1 MASQYS
7 VPDAV
12 YSEMEQL
19 RRRAEEAEETLFA
32 IRAGQVD
39 ALVVPSP
46 HGEIVFVLKG
56 AEQPYRE
63 FVETMNEGAV
73 TLLPDASIA
82 YCNNRFAAMVETP
95 LEQVIGARFEKFV
108 APDRREEL
116 SLLLTPCRPRT
127 CSQEFPLLSPGGNVV
142 WALLSLSP
150 ASLESGAAI
159 LLVARD
165 ITEHKRAEEE
175 IRRLNE
181 QLEQRV
187 RELEASNRDLESF
200 SYSVSHDLRSPL
212 RAIGSFSAIILQD
225 YAPQLPPDAQR
236 LFGRIRL
243 RAEQMG
249 NLITDLLSFSR
260 LLPPGTSQNSRHPRR
275 ARRRSALSARRGTGR
290 PACRDPRGRPA
301 DVPGGPPLLLQQ
313 VFINLLSNA
322 LKYTRAREV
331 ACIDVGAA
339 RIADLPPAA
348 PRRRPIRALSPISFA
363 TTASA
368 STCSMRTNCL
378 VFFSAFTPPP
388 NMKVTESDWRS
399 YSGLSPG
406 TAVCCGWL
414 RPWIGAPLSTSR
426 SLAPGTPPCRPN
438 QLARSKLPEWQ
449 FRSCTHD

>member
-1 MASQYS
+1 
-7 VPDAV
+7 
-12 YSEMEQL
+12 MEEL

-39 ALVVPSP
+39 ALLVPSP
-46 HGEIVFVLKG
+46 NGDRVFVLKG
-56 AEQPYRE
+56 AEQPYRA

-73 TLLPDASIA
+73 TLLPDTSVA

-108 APDRREEL
+108 APDRREQL
-116 SLLLTPCRPRT
+116 SLLLKPGRPRA

-150 ASLESGAAI
+150 AALESGAGI
-159 LLVARD
+159 CLVARD

-212 RAIGSFSAIILQD
+212 RAIGGFSAIILQD
-225 YAPQLPPDAQR
+225 YAPQLPLEAQR
-236 LFGRIRL
+236 LFERIRL

-260 LLPPGTSQNSRHPRR
+260 LGRQELRKTAVTPAALVREALHVLAAEQEGRRVEIHVGDLPMCQGD
-275 ARRRSALSARRGTGR
+275 
-290 PACRDPRGRPA
+290 PA
-301 DVPGGPPLLLQQ
+301 LLQQ
-313 VFINLLSNA
+313 VFVNLLSNA

-348 PRRRPIRALSPISFA
+348 AKPEADPGAIAYFVRDNGVGFDMLYADKLFGVFHRLHASPEYEGNGVGLAIVQRIIARHRGLLWAAASVDRGATFYFTLAGRR
-363 TTASA
+363 
-368 STCSMRTNCL
+368 
-378 VFFSAFTPPP
+378 
-388 NMKVTESDWRS
+388 D
-399 YSGLSPG
+399 SGL
-406 TAVCCGWL
+406 
-414 RPWIGAPLSTSR
+414 
-426 SLAPGTPPCRPN
+426 PPQP
-438 QLARSKLPEWQ
+438 AREEQ
-449 FRSCTHD
+449 AA